1 MKLFTIGF
9 TQTSAAHFFG
19 RLKRAGVT
27 RLIDVRLNRRSQLAG
42 FAKEGDLAY
51 FAQEI
56 CGIETEAPL
65 RQGSGGQA
73 VPALAPTADML
84 DAYRKGESDWA
95 EYAAKF
101 RRLIARRRIEA
112 VLDRKRLDGACLMC
126 SEKLPHHCHRRVVA
140 EYLREKWGKVEVVD
154 L

>member
-9 TQTSAAHFFG
+9 TKTSAAHFFG
-19 RLKRAGVT
+19 RLKAAGVT
-27 RLIDVRLNRRSQLAG
+27 RLIDVRLNRNSQLAG

-51 FAQEI
+51 FAQEL
-56 CGIETEAPL
+56 CGIEAEAI
-65 RQGSGGQA
+65 
-73 VPALAPTADML
+73 VELAPTPEML
-84 DAYRKGESDWA
+84 AAYRAREIGWT

-101 RRLIARRRIEA
+101 KRLIARRRIET
-112 VLDRKRLDGACLMC
+112 VLDRARLEGACLMC
-126 SEKLPHHCHRRVVA
+126 SEALPHHCHRRVVA

>member
-9 TQTSAAHFFG
+9 TQSSAAHFFG
-19 RLKRAGVT
+19 RLKAAGVT

-42 FAKEGDLAY
+42 FAKEGDLAW
-51 FAQEI
+51 FAREL
-56 CGIETEAPL
+56 CGIETEIAEE
-65 RQGSGGQA
+65 
-73 VPALAPTADML
+73 LAPTAEML
-84 DAYRKGESDWA
+84 SAYRAGELDWP

-101 RRLIARRRIEA
+101 RRLIARRRIETL
-112 VLDRKRLDGACLMC
+112 LDRKRLDGACLMC

-140 EYLREKWGKVEVVD
+140 AYLKEKWGALEVVD